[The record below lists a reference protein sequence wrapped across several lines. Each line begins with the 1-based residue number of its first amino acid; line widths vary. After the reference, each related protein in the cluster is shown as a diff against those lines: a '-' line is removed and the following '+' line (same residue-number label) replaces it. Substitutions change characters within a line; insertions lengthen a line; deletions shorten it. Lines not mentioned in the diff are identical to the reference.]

1 MFLIVVKNAATYVE
15 FLRWISK
22 RIMELWKKSFL
33 WNNLPIKSRLNHR
46 LSTDG
51 KIYAYQSERTV
62 KIFKCKDFFVEN
74 YIFNETMEKRPINRR
89 ISIRWYFLID
99 ISFYPISFEIS
110 YDEEISF
117 PSSSVRRIF
126 IPSHNGQPQPLPR
139 RTFRQCAGTLNDVS
153 AKFFPEHRECPL
165 QLSRWQ
171 INSTRSC
178 TFAGDVRRG
187 PHPSFLIKCSPPSPH
202 FFRLFPLSFI
212 PSIYFLVP
220 FD

>member
-1 MFLIVVKNAATYVE
+1 
-15 FLRWISK
+15 
-22 RIMELWKKSFL
+22 
-33 WNNLPIKSRLNHR
+33 
-46 LSTDG
+46 
-51 KIYAYQSERTV
+51 
-62 KIFKCKDFFVEN
+62 
-74 YIFNETMEKRPINRR
+74 MEKRPINRR
-89 ISIRWYFLID
+89 IFIRWYFLID

-187 PHPSFLIKCSPPSPH
+187 PHPSFLIKCSPPSPP
-202 FFRLFPLSFI
+202 FFHSHLFLLSIFLFPLINPTLYHVSVFLNSVLSCVSFVA
-212 PSIYFLVP
+212 SINFIFFVDFFYVYI
-220 FD
+220 